1 MGGGSGGCRQRA
13 EAAAEV
19 RRGGELGKRKSSANV
34 GVGMQEWVRGKL
46 QDVLGV
52 QKKAWP
58 CGSMCWHARGMR
70 GSSGSGG
77 ATWSG
82 REGSSAGWGAAARVL
97 GRHVAPRR
105 AARGWPVLGTW
116 PVKAAGSSREE
127 NRGGGLEVDEGGLSC
142 KFPKV
147 QGLQYKA

>member
-1 MGGGSGGCRQRA
+1 MGGGRGGCRLRA

-19 RRGGELGKRKSSANV
+19 RRGGELEKRKSTANV

-52 QKKAWP
+52 QKKAWS
-58 CGSMCWHARGMR
+58 CGSKCGHAGGMR
-70 GSSGSGG
+70 GGSGSGG

-82 REGSSAGWGAAARVL
+82 REGSSTGWGAAARVL

-105 AARGWPVLGTW
+105 ATRGRLVLGTW
-116 PVKAAGSSREE
+116 PVKAAGSGREE

-142 KFPKV
+142 KFPKL
-147 QGLQYKA
+147 QGLHCKA